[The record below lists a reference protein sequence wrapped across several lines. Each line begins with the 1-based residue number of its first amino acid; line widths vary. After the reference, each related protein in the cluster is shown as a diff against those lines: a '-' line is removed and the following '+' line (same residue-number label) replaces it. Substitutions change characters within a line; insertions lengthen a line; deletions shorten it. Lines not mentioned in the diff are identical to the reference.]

1 MSFDRKTRYSNCVVR
16 NRAKPSRQGSS
27 SLSPLGVPNYPWEIA
42 DMDFVTDLLKNS
54 KYNFIVFLVLVC
66 HSTKMAHFVPCHK
79 EKTSEEIIDLF
90 IDKCYKLH
98 GVPKVIV
105 SDRDPRFVGK
115 FWQSFMRK
123 LNTKLNMS
131 TARHPQ
137 PDGLTERV
145 NETMQIVLHCYT
157 IDSGFDWVFIY
168 PWLNFTTIALSLK
181 LQKILRLKYFMAFKQ
196 LLLLIDC
203 YH

>member
-1 MSFDRKTRYSNCVVR
+1 MLTEYHDNVGHPNWRRLLATLLKELWWERMSFDCKTHCSNFVVC
-16 NRAKPSRQGSS
+16 NRARPSRQGFT

-115 FWQSFMRK
+115 FLQSFMKK

-137 PDGLTERV
+137 TVGLTERV
-145 NETMQIVLHCYT
+145 IETMHILLRCY
-157 IDSGFDWVFIY
+157 
-168 PWLNFTTIALSLK
+168 AA
-181 LQKILRLKYFMAFKQ
+181 KYRFN
-196 LLLLIDC
+196 
-203 YH
+203 